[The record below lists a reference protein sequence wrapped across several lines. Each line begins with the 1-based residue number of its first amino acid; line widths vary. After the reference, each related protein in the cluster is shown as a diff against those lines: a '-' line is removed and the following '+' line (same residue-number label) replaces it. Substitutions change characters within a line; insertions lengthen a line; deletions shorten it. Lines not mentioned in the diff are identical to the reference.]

1 MVLCGS
7 IKCAESTEFCVNL
20 FRNFG
25 KLIVLFGCVIR
36 VQNVET
42 VENFVGYLFMEH
54 CYSEIWLQN
63 RVLLFAV
70 LGYEKT
76 HQAHLKN
83 TKLRIGVF
91 VLENLFQ
98 KAVSTEQPKG
108 CNVFGSAHQGSRKE
122 N

>member
-1 MVLCGS
+1 MEDC
-7 IKCAESTEFCVNL
+7 
-20 FRNFG
+20 
-25 KLIVLFGCVIR
+25 
-36 VQNVET
+36 
-42 VENFVGYLFMEH
+42 YL
-54 CYSEIWLQN
+54 EIWLQN

-98 KAVSTEQPKG
+98 KAVSAEQLKG